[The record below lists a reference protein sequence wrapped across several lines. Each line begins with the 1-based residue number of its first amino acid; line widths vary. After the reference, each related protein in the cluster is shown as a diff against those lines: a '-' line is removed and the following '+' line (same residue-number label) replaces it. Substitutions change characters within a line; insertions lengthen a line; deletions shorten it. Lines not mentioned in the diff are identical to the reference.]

1 MENSQN
7 LRQKPIADRDRSLV
21 LLAVLLALFLAALD
35 QTIVSTALPRIVTDL
50 QGIKRYAWVA
60 TAYLITSTAFA
71 PIYGKLADTYSRK
84 KIGTSAVLL
93 FLLGSILCGLSG
105 EFGDLPIIGDGMN
118 QLVLFR
124 GIQGAG
130 GGGIFAM
137 TFIIIASLYPPAERG
152 RYQGF
157 VGAVWGIASVLGPLM
172 GGLLTDHAG
181 NFIPGIEGWRW
192 VFYVNIPFGVIALWF
207 MKNHMPSLKPPGKP
221 TRPDFLTAILL
232 ISGLIPLVLAL
243 QIDKQKYPWIPSMIA
258 QESSSPVWHSWLTSA
273 LMVITLLLLALFI
286 KRSRQSKSPV
296 LDFRLFENRVF
307 RAANLASFF
316 YGASFMS
323 VVIFLP
329 LFLVNVLEVSA
340 TRAGIVLIPFSF
352 GISLAAT
359 LSGQLVSRYGHY
371 RLQIFCGGLIF
382 LFSSLLLAQMDS
394 NTSYFAVMFYTTLC
408 GIGVGPSLPLLTLA
422 IQNAIDV
429 RLIGQATSASQFFRQ
444 IGSAMGAA
452 VMGTVLATTLGISF
466 STLEL
471 PASLENERTES
482 IRNIAATGGSGLGER
497 IREIYLNLGNEL
509 EATQSDSE
517 SLRRLS
523 SHPDMPDEFSAQILE
538 IRDSPG
544 DNLSFVAENLRSYG
558 VNASIQLDN
567 NIKNGFTAAT
577 RRIYSLTFIIL
588 ILASLATL
596 RIPEIPLRKTHDNAQ
611 HNET

>member
-1 MENSQN
+1 MEKSQN
-7 LRQKPIADRDRSLV
+7 LRQSPIADRDRSLV

-35 QTIVSTALPRIVTDL
+35 QTIVSTALPGIVADL

-93 FLLGSILCGLSG
+93 FLLGSVLCGLSG

-181 NFIPGIEGWRW
+181 NLIPGIEGWRW
-192 VFYVNIPFGVIALWF
+192 VFYVNVPFGVIALWF
-207 MKNHMPSLKPPGKP
+207 MKNHMPSLEPPEKP

-243 QIDKQKYPWIPSMIA
+243 QIDKRKYPWIPGILP

-273 LMVITLLLLALFI
+273 LLIITLLLLALFI
-286 KRSRQSKSPV
+286 KRSQQSESPV
-296 LDFRLFENRVF
+296 LDFRLFNNRVF

-371 RLQIFCGGLIF
+371 RLQIFCGGLLF
-382 LFSSLLLAQMDS
+382 LCSSLLLAQMDS
-394 NTSYFAVMFYTTLC
+394 NTSYLTVMFYTTLC

-444 IGSAMGAA
+444 IGSTMGAA

-466 STLEL
+466 STLDL
-471 PASLENERTES
+471 PASLEDERTES
-482 IRNIAATGGSGLGER
+482 VRNIAATGGSGLAEQV
-497 IREIYLNLGNEL
+497 REIYLELANEL
-509 EATQSDSE
+509 EGIESDPA
-517 SLRRLS
+517 SLRNLS
-523 SHPDMPDEFSAQILE
+523 LHPDMPEEFATKIQEFRGFPS
-538 IRDSPG
+538 
-544 DNLSFVAENLRSYG
+544 DNLSFIAEGLRSYG
-558 VNASIQLDN
+558 VQASMQLN
-567 NIKNGFTAAT
+567 NSVKDGFTSAT
-577 RRIYSLTFIIL
+577 RRIYTLTFIIL
-588 ILASLATL
+588 IFACIATL
-596 RIPEIPLRKTHDNAQ
+596 RIPEIPLRKTHDDAN

>member
-1 MENSQN
+1 MGKSKN
-7 LRQKPIADRDRSLV
+7 LRQSGIADRDRSLV

-60 TAYLITSTAFA
+60 TAYLISSTAFA

-84 KIGTSAVLL
+84 KIGISAVLL
-93 FLLGSILCGLSG
+93 FLSGSILCGLAG

-137 TFIIIASLYPPAERG
+137 AYIIIASLYPPSERG

-157 VGAVWGIASVLGPLM
+157 VGAVWGIASVLGPLL
-172 GGLLTDHAG
+172 GGLLADHAG
-181 NFIPGIEGWRW
+181 NLVPGIEGWRW
-192 VFYVNIPFGVIALWF
+192 VFYVNVPFGAIALWF
-207 MKNHMPSLKPPGKP
+207 MKNHMPPLEPIEKP

-232 ISGLIPLVLAL
+232 IGGLIPLMLAL
-243 QIDKQKYPWIPSMIA
+243 QIDKQKYPWIPSIVP
-258 QESSSPVWHSWLTSA
+258 QDSSSPLWHSWLTLA
-273 LMVITLLLLALFI
+273 LLTITLLLFALFVN
-286 KRSRQSKSPV
+286 RSRQSESPV

-307 RAANLASFF
+307 RTANLAAFF

-371 RLQIFCGGLIF
+371 RTQIFCGGIIF
-382 LFSSLLLAQMDS
+382 LFSSLLLARMDS
-394 NTSYFAVMFYTTLC
+394 NTSYFAVMFYTVLC

-444 IGSAMGAA
+444 IGSTMGAA
-452 VMGTVLATTLGISF
+452 VMGTVLGTTLGISF
-466 STLEL
+466 STLDL
-471 PASLENERTES
+471 PASLEIEKNEAG
-482 IRNIAATGGSGLGER
+482 RNIVAAGSSGLPGR
-497 IREIYLNLGNEL
+497 VRTIYLDLANEL
-509 EATQSDSE
+509 DRTGPDAVRLGAL
-517 SLRRLS
+517 SL
-523 SHPDMPDEFSAQILE
+523 HPDMPEEFAIE
-538 IRDSPG
+538 IQGFRDSG
-544 DNLSFVAENLRSYG
+544 IGNLSSIAAGLRSYG
-558 VNASIQLDN
+558 TNASIQLN
-567 NIKNGFTAAT
+567 NSIKDGFTLAT
-577 RRIYSLTFIIL
+577 RRIYTLTFL
-588 ILASLATL
+588 IMIFASIATL
-596 RIPEIPLRKTHDNAQ
+596 RIPEIPLRKTHDNVSHKQ
-611 HNET
+611 K

>member
-1 MENSQN
+1 MGKTEILGEKS
-7 LRQKPIADRDRSLV
+7 ITDRDRSLV
-21 LLAVLLALFLAALD
+21 FLAVLLALFLAALD
-35 QTIVSTALPRIVTDL
+35 QTIVSTALPRIVSDL

-84 KIGTSAVLL
+84 RIGTGAVML
-93 FLLGSILCGLSG
+93 FLLGSVLCGLAG

-124 GIQGAG
+124 GIQGIG

-181 NFIPGIEGWRW
+181 SFIPGVEGWRW
-192 VFYVNIPFGVIALWF
+192 VFYVNIPFGALALWF
-207 MKNHMPSLKPPGKP
+207 MKNHMPLLKPPGKSI
-221 TRPDFLTAILL
+221 RPDLLTGFLL
-232 ISGLIPLVLAL
+232 ISGLIPLMLAL
-243 QIDKQKYPWIPSMIA
+243 QIDKQEYPWIPGIVP
-258 QESSSPVWHSWLTSA
+258 QESNSPVWHSWLT
-273 LMVITLLLLALFI
+273 LGLLALTLLVLAFFVR
-286 KRSRQSKSPV
+286 RSRQSQNPV

-307 RAANLASFF
+307 RTANLTAFF

-340 TRAGIVLIPFSF
+340 TSAGFVLVPFSL

-359 LSGQLVSRYGHY
+359 LSGQLVSNYGHY
-371 RLQIFCGGLIF
+371 RNQIFCGGLIF
-382 LFSSLLLAQMDS
+382 LCSSLLLARMDS
-394 NTSYFAVMFYTTLC
+394 NTTYLTVMLYTLLC

-444 IGSAMGAA
+444 IGSTMGAA
-452 VMGTVLATTLGISF
+452 VMGTVLGTTLGLAF
-466 STLEL
+466 STLDL
-471 PASLENERTES
+471 PASLEKQS
-482 IRNIAATGGSGLGER
+482 VRNIAATGGSELADQVK
-497 IREIYLNLGNEL
+497 EIYSQLGNQL
-509 EATQSDSE
+509 ETMNLDSE
-517 SLRRLS
+517 SYAALITHADMPEEFAARIEDLRDSSNGNLS
-523 SHPDMPDEFSAQILE
+523 SI
-538 IRDSPG
+538 
-544 DNLSFVAENLRSYG
+544 AEDLRSYG
-558 VNASIQLDN
+558 VDASTQLN
-567 NIKNGFTAAT
+567 SSVKEGFASAT
-577 RRIYSLTFIIL
+577 RRIYTLTFIL
-588 ILASLATL
+588 MILANIATL
-596 RIPEIPLRKTHDNAQ
+596 RIPEISLRKTHDNAS
-611 HNET
+611 HARTPS